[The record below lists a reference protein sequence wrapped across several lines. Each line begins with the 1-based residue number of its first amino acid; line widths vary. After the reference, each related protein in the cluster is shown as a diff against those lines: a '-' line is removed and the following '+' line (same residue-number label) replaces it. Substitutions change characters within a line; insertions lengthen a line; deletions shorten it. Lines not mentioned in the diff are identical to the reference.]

1 MKFTCQLCILIIA
14 LAPLPG
20 WATDAQPSTRLADGG
35 NAPAASPREAL
46 EAFRQQHRA
55 LIADVPQAWRVR
67 FAPRDA
73 ISVSTTDALQALSDD
88 LLGWLDALPADHPE
102 AARLTTSWTSIF
114 KDVFTLRIMLEWQSF
129 EPAWQQFGLL
139 QSNLAEMSSQLG
151 RGHVAKTTA
160 ALADP
165 ILRLWLNEHHET
177 LLPWISEFE
186 SGWSTDSQGKLP
198 SWWLKDRSAYAMS
211 LTGQESTSEI
221 GKLGERWMLD
231 YLGDASVLPDRRTS
245 LASRY
250 ALQMHSLGHP
260 ERAGAILA
268 WWEQQHPEATANDV
282 RFLHMKFFVHQIGH
296 GNREAARQILE
307 RLDALIE
314 SGALRPDDDRF
325 RVVTQNY
332 YRNLRHSDLDHAM
345 LTSQLVEARNSS
357 TTE

>member
-1 MKFTCQLCILIIA
+1 MKYACQLCILIIA

-20 WATDAQPSTRLADGG
+20 WATDAQPSAKIADGG
-35 NAPAASPREAL
+35 NAAAASPSEGLEAL
-46 EAFRQQHRA
+46 RQAHRA

-67 FAPRDA
+67 FASRDVF
-73 ISVSTTDALQALSDD
+73 SVSTIEALQALSDD
-88 LLGWLDALPADHPE
+88 LLDWLDALPVDHPE
-102 AARLTTSWTSIF
+102 AVRLTTSWTSIF
-114 KDVFTLRIMLEWQSF
+114 KNVFTLRIMLEWQSF
-129 EPAWQQFGLL
+129 EPSWQQFGLL
-139 QSNLAEMSSQLG
+139 LPSLAEMSSWLG
-151 RGHVAKTTA
+151 REHVAKTTA

-177 LLPWISEFE
+177 LLPWIAEFE
-186 SGWSTDSQGKLP
+186 SAWSTDAQGKLP
-198 SWWLKDRSAYAMS
+198 SWWLKDRSTYAMS
-211 LTGQESTSEI
+211 LTGNDSNSDL

-231 YLGDASVLPDRRTS
+231 YLGDASVPLSRRTS

-260 ERAGAILA
+260 ERAGSILA
-268 WWEQQHPEATANDV
+268 WWEQQHPEATASDV

-345 LTSQLVEARNSS
+345 LTSQLVESRNPT